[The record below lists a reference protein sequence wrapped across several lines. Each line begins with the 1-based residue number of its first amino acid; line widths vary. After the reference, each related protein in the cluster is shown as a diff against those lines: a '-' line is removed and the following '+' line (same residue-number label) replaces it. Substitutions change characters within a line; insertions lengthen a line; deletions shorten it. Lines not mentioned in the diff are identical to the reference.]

1 MLDSKFDEILRR
13 QLPFA
18 TPADSLTEDSRLR
31 DFGLDSM
38 GTVALI
44 ADLEAE
50 YGIRFMDDLLSLEAF
65 ATPGMIWAG
74 VTKMVAVTS

>member
-1 MLDSKFDEILRR
+1 MLDAKFDEILRR

-18 TPADSLTEDSRLR
+18 TPADVLTENSRLR

-38 GTVALI
+38 GTVSLI

-50 YGIRFMDDLLSLEAF
+50 YNIRFLDDLLSLEVF
-65 ATPGMIWAG
+65 ATPGTIWAG
-74 VTKMVAVTS
+74 IPR